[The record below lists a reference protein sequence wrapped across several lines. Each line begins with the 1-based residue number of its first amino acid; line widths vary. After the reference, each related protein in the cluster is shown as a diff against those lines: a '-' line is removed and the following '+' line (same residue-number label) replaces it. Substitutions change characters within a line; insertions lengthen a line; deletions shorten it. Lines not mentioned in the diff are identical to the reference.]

1 MAYTIYKPMK
11 PVRGALFDMDG
22 VILDSEK
29 LYTRFWIEGCQ
40 ALGYTMTREQA
51 VGLRGRNRKEA
62 AQRIR
67 DYFGPEAS
75 YEVLKAKRIEL
86 MDAYIARHGVDPK
99 GGIREILKFLKENH
113 IPRAVTTASPV
124 ARVREYLI
132 PLGLYDYFDAIC
144 TAYDVPNGKP
154 EPDIYLYGA
163 QVLGL
168 PPESC
173 IAIEDSAAGIESAY
187 RAGCMAA
194 LVPDQDPP
202 DEETVKRSTLQA
214 DSLLDVI
221 EVIRES

>member
-1 MAYTIYKPMK
+1 M
-11 PVRGALFDMDG
+11 
-22 VILDSEK
+22 
-29 LYTRFWIEGCQ
+29 
-40 ALGYTMTREQA
+40 
-51 VGLRGRNRKEA
+51 
-62 AQRIR
+62 
-67 DYFGPEAS
+67 
-75 YEVLKAKRIEL
+75 
-86 MDAYIARHGVDPK
+86 
-99 GGIREILKFLKENH
+99 KENH